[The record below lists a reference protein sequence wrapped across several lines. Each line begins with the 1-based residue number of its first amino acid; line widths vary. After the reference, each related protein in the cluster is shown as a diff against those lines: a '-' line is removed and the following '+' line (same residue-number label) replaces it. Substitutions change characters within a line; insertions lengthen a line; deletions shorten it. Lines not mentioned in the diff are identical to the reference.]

1 MNKDTTLLLV
11 MSMILNFQ
19 TMEIGDMEK
28 AVELL
33 DGILTSTMKLT
44 SDYSLASEIGI
55 HGLNADGILM
65 IQAFL
70 DSGESQQSLTGKSA
84 TQSKLSDIHRQLSS
98 SLLSF
103 PNGRTT

>member
-1 MNKDTTLLLV
+1 MESDLWIYFSLPMSRVTTLLLV

-19 TMEIGDMEK
+19 TMEIEDMEK

-33 DGILTSTMKLT
+33 AGTLTSTMKLT
-44 SDYSLASEIGI
+44 LDYSLASEIGI

-70 DSGESQQSLTGKSA
+70 DSGEFQ
-84 TQSKLSDIHRQLSS
+84 
-98 SLLSF
+98 
-103 PNGRTT
+103 P